1 MIKLPTDYR
10 LRKLYLYWDYQLVQ
24 KNNSIR
30 LNWRNPIE
38 SRDIRVRD
46 IILYSDDLTKRLY

>member
-30 LNWRNPIE
+30 LNWLNPIE
-38 SRDIRVRD
+38 GRDIIVRD
-46 IILYSDDLTKRLY
+46 IILYSDDPTQSLN